1 MKLRTRMKLVLLAAV
16 TIGLAGLIFAGP
28 ALPDGVMKV
37 YTKLPGVP
45 EGVCIDHNNNL
56 FAGVAFTNELV
67 KLKNDETYEH
77 VAWIPSKEETGKGM
91 LIGIEADDQ
100 GMIYAAYKEHTHGE
114 NIMDP
119 RHPDCNNATVKKSG
133 VYKIDPSSGKVSA
146 VITRGDG
153 WPGCFPDDLDI
164 DHAGNIY
171 VTDLTYSGIWK
182 IKPNGEYEM
191 WCDDPLLNWTDAALP
206 LGVNVCVLDKEQKN
220 IYAATTTVEG
230 LILRIAI
237 KPDGSADKPVIHSRG
252 HTYFDGIEIDD
263 DGYIYASEPP
273 INQIIVVSP
282 KAGPNGWTPRKVI
295 ARGAPLEGPTS
306 LVLRNGKLYTANLA
320 WGWPKGTASN
330 TIVEI
335 SGFTRD

>member
-1 MKLRTRMKLVLLAAV
+1 MKPYSTRTLVLLTMASLALM
-16 TIGLAGLIFAGP
+16 GLLAGS
-28 ALPDGVMKV
+28 ALADGTVKV

-45 EGVCIDHNNNL
+45 EGVCVDRNNNL
-56 FAGVAFTNELV
+56 YAGVAYTNELV
-67 KLKNDETYEH
+67 KLKDDGTYVH

-100 GMIYAAYKEHTHGE
+100 GMIYAAYKEHAHGE
-114 NIMDP
+114 NLMNP
-119 RHPDCNNATVKKSG
+119 RHPDCNLVSIKKSG
-133 VYKIDPSSGKVSA
+133 VYKVDPSTGKVTQ

-153 WPGCFPDDLDI
+153 WPGCFPDDIDI

-191 WCDDPLLNWTDAALP
+191 WCDDPLLNWTDPVLP
-206 LGVNVCVLDKEQKN
+206 CGVNVCVLDKEQKN
-220 IYAATTTVEG
+220 IFSATTTAEG

-237 KPDGSADKPVIHSRG
+237 KPDGSAEKPVIHSRG
-252 HTYFDGIEIDD
+252 HTYFDGIEIDN
-263 DGYIYASEPP
+263 DGYIYASEPGV
-273 INQIIVVSP
+273 NQIIVVSP
-282 KAGPNGWTPRKVI
+282 KAGFAGLTPRKVI

-320 WGWPKGTASN
+320 WGWPKGAASN
-330 TIVEI
+330 TIIEI